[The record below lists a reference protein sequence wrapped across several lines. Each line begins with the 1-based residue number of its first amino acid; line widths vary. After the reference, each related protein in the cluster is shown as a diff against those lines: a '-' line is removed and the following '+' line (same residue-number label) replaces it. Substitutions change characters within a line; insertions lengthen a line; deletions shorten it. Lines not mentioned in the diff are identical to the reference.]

1 MAVTKTIAI
10 RLVPPRRRRQG
21 AADMLALIGPTL
33 VVAYSSPVASA
44 ASSAVSQ
51 AEGGR
56 VVRQT
61 LVIEEWI
68 VDYLRPTVREVPVD
82 IDESRRAVKFLIN
95 GSYPGPAI
103 HANEDDMLEIT
114 VVNKLFSEATTIH
127 WHGIHPLRQ
136 PYMDGA
142 RDVTQ
147 APILPGQNFT
157 YRFSAY
163 PPGTHYYHS
172 HMDAVQGARG
182 IRGPLIIQRK
192 ADPVKEEFAYDEDLV
207 VFMSDEWRDP
217 SACLKL
223 EGAMPGNDVCA
234 DIRHGSFSG
243 KFGNGSAA
251 FPFPLITVKA
261 DTCYRVRWVMAG
273 SNTENFQITVAGHN
287 MTLVSV
293 DGGYDVRPVQVQH
306 RPTHKHPARVLS
318 SSPTSIRCGASTCTW
333 GSGWT

>member
-1 MAVTKTIAI
+1 
-10 RLVPPRRRRQG
+10 
-21 AADMLALIGPTL
+21 MLALIGPTL

-114 VVNKLFSEATTIH
+114 VVNKLFSEATTVH

-163 PPGTHYYHS
+163 PPGTH
-172 HMDAVQGARG
+172 
-182 IRGPLIIQRK
+182 
-192 ADPVKEEFAYDEDLV
+192 
-207 VFMSDEWRDP
+207 
-217 SACLKL
+217 
-223 EGAMPGNDVCA
+223 
-234 DIRHGSFSG
+234 
-243 KFGNGSAA
+243 
-251 FPFPLITVKA
+251 
-261 DTCYRVRWVMAG
+261 
-273 SNTENFQITVAGHN
+273 
-287 MTLVSV
+287 
-293 DGGYDVRPVQVQH
+293 
-306 RPTHKHPARVLS
+306 
-318 SSPTSIRCGASTCTW
+318 
-333 GSGWT
+333 